1 MSMKC
6 IIIDDEPLAREGME
20 LNIEEVKDLS
30 LEGQFGSPVDAT
42 EYLTQNEVDLLFL
55 DVEMPEM
62 NGLDFLRSLSVK
74 PMTILTTAY
83 TDYAIEGYELG
94 VIDYLV
100 KPIRMERFMKAVNK
114 ARELHQLKQNS
125 QLKGNYI
132 TTEQTEDH
140 IYLKADRKYVKVML
154 NDIEYIQGMKD
165 YVMVYT
171 NDDRIMTA
179 MNLKTINK
187 QLDSTQFVRISKS
200 YIINISKIQEVKN
213 NSVIVGEEDIPLGKT
228 YKDYFIDNY
237 IKNRLLE
244 R

>member
-1 MSMKC
+1 MKC
-6 IIIDDEPLAREGME
+6 IIIDDEPLAREGIE
-20 LNIEEVKDLS
+20 LNIEEVGDLE
-30 LEGQFGSPVDAT
+30 LLAQFENPIEAT
-42 EYLTQNEVDLLFL
+42 DYLTQNEVDLLFL

-62 NGLDFLRSLSVK
+62 NGLEFLRSLPSK

-83 TDYAIEGYELG
+83 TDYAVQGYELG

-100 KPIRMERFMKAVNK
+100 KPIRLERFMKAVNK
-114 ARELHQLKQNS
+114 ARELYQLKQNS
-125 QLKGNYI
+125 ELKGNYV

-154 NDIEYIQGMKD
+154 ENILYIKGMKD

-171 NDDRIMTA
+171 EGDRIMTA
-179 MNLKTINK
+179 MNLKTIYN
-187 QLDSTQFVRISKS
+187 QLDKTRFVRISKS
-200 YIINISKIQEVKN
+200 YIINISKIVEVKS
-213 NSVIVGEEDIPLGKT
+213 NSVIIDDEEIPLGKT
-228 YKDYFIDNY
+228 YKDYFIDNF

>member
-1 MSMKC
+1 MKC

-20 LNIEEVKDLS
+20 LNIEEVNDLQ
-30 LEGQFGSPVDAT
+30 LVAQFGNPLEAAEFLS
-42 EYLTQNEVDLLFL
+42 QNEVDLIFL

-62 NGLDFLRSLSVK
+62 NGLDFLRSLQVK

-83 TDYAIEGYELG
+83 IDYAIQGYELG

-100 KPIRMERFMKAVNK
+100 KPIRMERFIKGVNK
-114 ARELHQLKQNS
+114 ARELYQLKQNS
-125 QLKGNYI
+125 ELKGNYV

-154 NDIEYIQGMKD
+154 DDIHYIKGMKD
-165 YVMVYT
+165 YVMVY
-171 NDDRIMTA
+171 NEDSRIMTA
-179 MNLKTINK
+179 MNLKTIYN
-187 QLDSTQFVRISKS
+187 QLDKTRFVRISKS
-200 YIINISKIQEVKN
+200 YIINISKIMEVKN
-213 NSVIVGEEDIPLGKT
+213 NSVIIGDKDIPLGKT
-228 YKDYFIDNY
+228 YKDYFIDNF